1 MKYTSLPSKKR
12 KFTTI
17 LAGAFALTLT
27 ACSQQ
32 ADTSKTKA
40 SAAVD
45 EAAKK
50 PVAAQPVKKE
60 ATGKRLVLAI
70 KGEPSQGFDP
80 IKGWGRYGNPLFQS
94 TLLKRNKNLELV
106 GDLATKWELS
116 DDGTVWT
123 ITIRDDAKFADGKPL
138 TAEDVAFTF
147 ETGKQS
153 AGVLDLTDLES
164 AKALDATTVE
174 IKLKQPRVTFM
185 HIFSTLGI
193 VPKHTYK
200 DGYGEAP
207 MGSGPFKFVNWSKGQ
222 QLVIEPNPHY
232 YGKKPEFERI
242 TMLYTAEDATA
253 AAASAKQVHVAVVT
267 PSVAGNVPAHME
279 RVVVDSVD
287 NRGIMF
293 PMLPATGEKTA
304 DGLDI
309 GNNVTSDIAIR
320 KAINIAIDRKQLAKG
335 VLGGYGTP
343 AWGVADNLPWDN
355 AEQRLSDSDVEAA
368 KALLDEAGWVEQD
381 GKRSKN
387 GTEARFTLVYPSSD
401 NVRQALAVAVADMI
415 QPLGITVEVAGKSW
429 DEIKQREKHRNAI
442 LFGWGSHN
450 PLEIYN
456 LYHEKQA
463 GIESY
468 NAGFYKNST
477 VSAHLDKAQTALSF
491 EESIPHWKNAQWD
504 GETGLGMKG
513 DAPWAWLVNLD
524 HLYFVDKCL
533 EIGPRQIEP
542 HGHGYPI
549 TWNIQDW
556 KWTCQ

>member
-1 MKYTSLPSKKR
+1 MKCDFLPFQKTR
-12 KFTTI
+12 FDTMLVGVLV
-17 LAGAFALTLT
+17 LALS

-32 ADTSKTKA
+32 SEPAKPKAAAPADAEAPKA
-40 SAAVD
+40 AAPA
-45 EAAKK
+45 EAA
-50 PVAAQPVKKE
+50 
-60 ATGKRLVLAI
+60 ATGKRLILAI

-94 TLLKRNKNLELV
+94 TLLKRNKDLELV

-116 DDGTVWT
+116 EDGKVWT

-138 TAEDVAFTF
+138 TAEDVAFTY
-147 ETGKQS
+147 ETGKAA
-153 AGVLDLTDLES
+153 AGVLDLTELES
-164 AKALDATTVE
+164 AKALDPTTVE
-174 IKLKQPRVTFM
+174 ITLKKPRVTFM
-185 HIFSTLGI
+185 HTFATLGI
-193 VPKHTYK
+193 VPKHFYK

-242 TMLYTAEDATA
+242 TMLYTDEDATA
-253 AAASAKQVHVAVVT
+253 AAAAANQVQVAVVT

-293 PMLPATGEKTA
+293 PTQPATGKKTE
-304 DGLDI
+304 DGLDV

-320 KAINIAIDRKQLAKG
+320 KAINIAIDRSQLAKG

-355 AEQRLSDSDVEAA
+355 AEHRLSDADIESA
-368 KALLDEAGWVEQD
+368 KALLDKAGWVEKD
-381 GKRSKN
+381 GIRSKN
-387 GTEARFTLVYPSSD
+387 GVEARFRLVYPSSD

-415 QPLGITVEVAGKSW
+415 KPLGIVIEVAGKSW
-429 DEIKQREKHRNAI
+429 DEIKKREKHSNAI

-468 NAGFYKNST
+468 NAGFYKNAT

-491 EESIPHWKNAQWD
+491 EDSIPHWKKAQWD
-504 GETGLGMKG
+504 GATGLGMKG

-524 HLYFVDKCL
+524 HIYFVDKCL
-533 EIGPRQIEP
+533 NIGPRQIEP